1 MTVPV
6 PHPFD
11 ELLDAVDGDP
21 RLVHVERFAPRPAR
35 FADPEP
41 PVADQVLAAVGV
53 ERLWTH
59 QAEAVTRLRRGESVV
74 ITTATASGKSVCYQ
88 VPIAESVLA
97 GGGDASATALLVFP
111 TKALAQ
117 DQLRT
122 FTSMDLPGL
131 VAGTYDG
138 DCSPEER
145 RFVRASANVVL
156 TNPEMLHIGIL
167 PRHEHWATFLR
178 NLRFVVID
186 ELHVLRGVFGSHVA
200 HVLRRLRRLC
210 DLYGASPTFVF
221 TSATIG
227 APATLASALCGV
239 PVHEVTD
246 DGSPR
251 GERLFALWNPTAL
264 EVVPPVAGGEDAA
277 ATVEHDVAP
286 DVADDVDPAAGSWPV
301 TTRARSASRD
311 AALLTGMLVTQ
322 GRRTLAF
329 CRGRRGTELLA
340 AEIQRRLPPGFSG
353 AVEPYRGGLLT
364 SERRAVERALFEG
377 RLRAVV
383 ATTALELG
391 VDVGGLDAVV
401 MNGFPGTSASM
412 WQQAG
417 RAGRGA
423 QPSVAVLVA
432 GDDQLDQWLMAH
444 PDQVF
449 TRPPEPAV
457 INPANP
463 FVLTDQMACAAHELP
478 LTADDHRWWP
488 GLLDEAVRL
497 LVLDDEIKIRPRH
510 RLRPTGPVA
519 VWAGRGVPAI
529 RVGLR
534 SGGGREVRITTLDG
548 DLVGTVDASRAPRQ
562 VHPGAVYLH
571 RGRPWRVLTLDLTDG
586 EAVVEPAADG
596 EHTRPRTLTDIT
608 ILGVDRQ
615 EPLADVDG
623 PELAIGSVSVR
634 SQVVAFQRI
643 ETRTGRLLG
652 TMELDLPEQHL
663 DTRAFWFT
671 VPPSVSIA
679 AGVDAAGLPG
689 ALHAAEHAAIGMLP
703 LFAICDRSDV
713 GGVSTALH
721 AGTGLPTVF
730 IHDAHPGGAGLAELA
745 HARSI
750 ELLGA
755 TAEVIGR
762 CGCADGCP
770 SCVQSPKCGN
780 GNEPLHK
787 AGALRLL
794 GAVLAHT

>member
-1 MTVPV
+1 MPLSTT
-6 PHPFD
+6 HPFD
-11 ELLDAVDGDP
+11 DLLDAIADDP
-21 RLVHVERFAPRPAR
+21 RLVHLERFATRPAR
-35 FADPEP
+35 LAATDPL
-41 PVADQVLAAVGV
+41 VARDILDAVGV
-53 ERLWTH
+53 EQLWTH
-59 QAEAVTRLRRGESVV
+59 QAEAITRLRAGESVV
-74 ITTATASGKSVCYQ
+74 VTTSTASGKSVCYQ
-88 VPIAESVLA
+88 VPIAEAVQA
-97 GGGDASATALLVFP
+97 GDATALLIFP

-122 FTSMDLPGL
+122 FTAMGLDTL

-138 DCSPEER
+138 DCSPQER
-145 RFVRASANVVL
+145 RHVRANANVVL
-156 TNPEMLHIGIL
+156 TNPEMLHVGIL
-167 PRHEHWATFLR
+167 PRHDQWAPFLR
-178 NLRFVVID
+178 SLTYVVID
-186 ELHVLRGVFGSHVA
+186 ELHVLRGVFGSQVA

-210 DLYGASPTFVF
+210 DHYGSSPQFVF

-227 APATLASALCGV
+227 EPAALASALSGV
-239 PVHEVTD
+239 PVHDVSD

-251 GERLFALWNPTAL
+251 GERLFVLWNPTAL
-264 EVVPPVAGGEDAA
+264 DLPAEDGVDDAGGIAA
-277 ATVEHDVAP
+277 ASEA
-286 DVADDVDPAAGSWPV
+286 DPAAGAWPT
-301 TTRARSASRD
+301 TTRARSAARD
-311 AALLTGMLVTQ
+311 SALLTGMLVTQ

-340 AEIQRRLPPGFSG
+340 AEVQRRLPASFAG

-364 SERRAVERALFEG
+364 SERRAVERALFAG
-377 RLRAVV
+377 DLRAVV

-401 MNGFPGTSASM
+401 MNDFPGTSASM

-423 QPSVAVLVA
+423 EPAIAVLVA

-463 FVLTDQMACAAHELP
+463 FVLTDQLACAAHELP
-478 LTADDHRWWP
+478 LSDEDHRWWP

-497 LVLDDEIKIRPRH
+497 LVLDDEVRIRPRH
-510 RLRPTGPVA
+510 RLRRTGPVA
-519 VWAGRGVPAI
+519 VWAGRGLPAT

-534 SGGGREVRITTLDG
+534 SGGGREVRITTMDG
-548 DLVGTVDASRAPRQ
+548 DLVGTVDAGRAPRQ
-562 VHPGAVYLH
+562 VHPGAIYLH
-571 RGRPWRVLTLDLTDG
+571 RGRPWRVLDLNLDDA

-596 EHTRPRTLTDIT
+596 EHTRPRTLTDISIT
-608 ILGVDRQ
+608 SVDLQ
-615 EPLADVDG
+615 EPLGGPEG
-623 PELAIGSVSVR
+623 PELGIGSVSVR
-634 SQVVAFQRI
+634 TQVVAFQRI
-643 ETRTGRLLG
+643 ETRSGRLLA
-652 TMELDLPEQHL
+652 TQELDLPEQQL
-663 DTRAFWFT
+663 DTRAFWIT
-671 VPPSVSIA
+671 VPAQVRA
-679 AGVDAAGLPG
+679 AADVDAADLPG

-721 AGTGLPTVF
+721 VDTGLPTVF
-730 IHDAHPGGAGLAELA
+730 IHDAHAGGAGLAELA
-745 HARSI
+745 HARAV

-755 TAEVIGR
+755 TAEVISR
-762 CGCADGCP
+762 CGCAEGCP

-794 GAVLAHT
+794 RAVLEHTT